1 MFWFFFPEE
10 TRHLQLFI
18 FYYYYFAILRRF
30 TTPKKK
36 NLYLVLWYCQ
46 IWLYF
51 SFCFLDGVTFG
62 YITKF
67 GKKKKGKKHSLW
79 VGFVVARKRREEE
92 EDDYDDDDDVVVSFW
107 DLKKEVEK
115 LGRLGFCF
123 PWIKQEEVLLM
134 KLCQKK
140 IGFSLW
146 NKFPLL
152 TDHRR

>member
-51 SFCFLDGVTFG
+51 SFCFLDGVTFWLYHKIREKKREKNTLCG
-62 YITKF
+62 LVLSSHGKDE
-67 GKKKKGKKHSLW
+67 KKKKTTTTTTTTLWWAFETWRRKWRSWEGWVFAFHELNKKKFCWWS
-79 VGFVVARKRREEE
+79 FV
-92 EDDYDDDDDVVVSFW
+92 
-107 DLKKEVEK
+107 KKK
-115 LGRLGFCF
+115 LGFLFETSFRC
-123 PWIKQEEVLLM
+123 
-134 KLCQKK
+134 
-140 IGFSLW
+140 
-146 NKFPLL
+146 
-152 TDHRR
+152 